1 MSKDVKETL
10 EIMEDV
16 LKNKI
21 ERITLRQIWSKM
33 KKNHHMSKE
42 YNFKEYETNTVEKA
56 VTEYGKGNIYTAVFN
71 MEAKI
76 ASLQVEVDSLREMID
91 WDNLHLDDI
100 SEHLDK
106 TTNKEEKNNGIL
118 SRRKA

>member
-76 ASLQVEVDSLREMID
+76 ASLQVEANSLREMID
-91 WDNLHLDDI
+91 WDTI
-100 SEHLDK
+100 I
-106 TTNKEEKNNGIL
+106 EEGEE
-118 SRRKA
+118 